1 MAKKVLPLM
10 GCGCGQFSPQLT
22 EAEEVALRTGDVG
35 PDFYAALERSRTVH
49 ADCRH
54 LLTTAAQQ
62 TTALGVMEHMS
73 TLQEAAL
80 ERLYRWTSSQ
90 CRHVCRTVADYVTRY
105 CVPCLP
111 SRGRSSFSFLVLTKG
126 VTSHIEVVRALDLMS
141 MTQHAVSPQIV
152 ADRMPISGE

>member
-1 MAKKVLPLM
+1 M

-105 CVPCLP
+105 CVAFPAFLHEE
-111 SRGRSSFSFLVLTKG
+111 GLVFSFLVLTKG